1 MLESLLWILLGGFGA
16 GQVARR
22 LGAPALLGMVI
33 AGIGLGPQVANLISL
48 EVLNAAG
55 GLRTIAV
62 VVILMKAGLGLDRE
76 KLAQQGS
83 VVLRLGWLPATCEAI
98 AVAFA
103 AMWIF
108 QFDFLTGLLL
118 GCVVG
123 AESPAV
129 IVPGMLRLKRLGW
142 GVKKGIPDAILTGSA
157 LSDVLLLLVFSL
169 LLTLL
174 GQSAAEGGLPSGGTL
189 NAWLLLPVQ
198 VIVQILLGLLLGAL
212 VARLLVWLFA
222 RQRWTQTVVQE
233 TLVVAGVAL
242 LLVVVAEDMPVF
254 SGYLAVMALGFFV
267 IEFDAPLARRLRTG
281 FNSLWGVAEIVLFVL
296 LGASV
301 QIDVLE
307 NALLPG
313 LLLLVIGTLLGRSV
327 GWYLST
333 VGSQWTLRERL
344 FLLPGNSAKAT
355 VQAAIGAIPL
365 AQGIEGGEVI
375 LAIAALS
382 ILVTAPLGAW
392 AIPTFAPKL
401 LTRGEVDPTKVAV
414 VQRTVLLAAVDSSG
428 HAAAVLST
436 AAEMARNSEAQV
448 IVCHVV
454 ETESSASVK
463 QLRLLA
469 KRLLADIR
477 YEFKT
482 VGGVV
487 PEEILNMA
495 QRYGAN
501 KIVMGK
507 QGQHFANGSLIG
519 SVSST
524 VLEMSLQPVLIVTA
538 EAV

>member
-1 MLESLLWILLGGFGA
+1 
-16 GQVARR
+16 
-22 LGAPALLGMVI
+22 
-33 AGIGLGPQVANLISL
+33 
-48 EVLNAAG
+48 
-55 GLRTIAV
+55 
-62 VVILMKAGLGLDRE
+62 
-76 KLAQQGS
+76 
-83 VVLRLGWLPATCEAI
+83 
-98 AVAFA
+98 
-103 AMWIF
+103 
-108 QFDFLTGLLL
+108 
-118 GCVVG
+118 
-123 AESPAV
+123 
-129 IVPGMLRLKRLGW
+129 
-142 GVKKGIPDAILTGSA
+142 
-157 LSDVLLLLVFSL
+157 
-169 LLTLL
+169 
-174 GQSAAEGGLPSGGTL
+174 
-189 NAWLLLPVQ
+189 
-198 VIVQILLGLLLGAL
+198 
-212 VARLLVWLFA
+212 
-222 RQRWTQTVVQE
+222 
-233 TLVVAGVAL
+233 
-242 LLVVVAEDMPVF
+242 
-254 SGYLAVMALGFFV
+254 MALGFFA

-313 LLLLVIGTLLGRSV
+313 LLLLAAGTLIGRSV
-327 GWYLST
+327 GWYQST

-414 VQRTVLLAAVDSSG
+414 VQRIVLLAAVDSSG

-436 AAEMARNSEAQV
+436 AAEMARNSEAKV

-469 KRLLADIR
+469 RRLLADIR
-477 YEFKT
+477 YEFKAI
-482 VGGVV
+482 GGVV

-501 KIVMGK
+501 KIVIGK
-507 QGQHFANGSLIG
+507 QGQHFASGSSIG

-538 EAV
+538 EAA